1 MKKEWQLKFLMAKQG
16 INLQKNNVFPI
27 PNWSFSSLH
36 DPKLAIPVSL
46 LRKTVSIE
54 LIGKMHRILCEKRHP
69 EFLCSRLFIHCSSN
83 IEQSPFSSSL
93 HCSLALFLAAAAAS
107 LLFYGL

>member
-36 DPKLAIPVSL
+36 DPKLAIPLSL
-46 LRKTVSIE
+46 LTKTVSIE

-69 EFLCSRLFIHCSSN
+69 VCSRLFIHCSSN
-83 IEQSPFSSSL
+83 IEQSAFSSSL

-107 LLFYGL
+107 LFFYGL